1 MQEVLARTIRE
12 EKEIYIGNE
21 EVKLYVVTDDIILY
35 MENPKESTHTHTH
48 THKILH
54 KFCKVAGLK
63 ISIQC

>member
-35 MENPKESTHTHTH
+35 MENPKASTHTHT
-48 THKILH
+48 KYFINSAKLLD
-54 KFCKVAGLK
+54 LK
-63 ISIQC
+63 SAFNVKL